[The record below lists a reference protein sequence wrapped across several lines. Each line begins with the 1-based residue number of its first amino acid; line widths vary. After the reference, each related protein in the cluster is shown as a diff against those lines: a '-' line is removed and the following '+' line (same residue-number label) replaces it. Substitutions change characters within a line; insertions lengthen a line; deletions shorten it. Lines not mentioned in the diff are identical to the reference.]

1 MLQATAI
8 TAYETQDAQNMADTL
23 TLNSKRDYET
33 LARTRLSQNFIL
45 RDFQFST
52 EAASLGHSNYP
63 SDNVDQ
69 VIASGR
75 KLCAQ
80 LLEPIL
86 EQFGRFAITFGYQS
100 RETIEH
106 GWAPEERSVKK
117 HSSSPH
123 QWDRGT
129 FGTDIY
135 CRVDI
140 LPFCVE
146 DGLVTKEDFA
156 RWCMMNLD
164 IDLLMQWRRSNVF
177 CITISPK
184 PRRVW
189 LEWMPSGQGENG
201 SNKIEHMGLDYWQN
215 RFPVLSDDEKPK
227 FSPSATNGQMYWE
240 KNSLP
245 DTETRIQE

>member
-1 MLQATAI
+1 MVGT
-8 TAYETQDAQNMADTL
+8 T
-23 TLNSKRDYET
+23 TLNLKCDYEL
-33 LARTRLSQNFIL
+33 LARTRLSPNFIL
-45 RDFQFST
+45 RDFLLST

-75 KLCAQ
+75 QLCVQ

-86 EQFGRFAITFGYQS
+86 ERFGRFAITFGYQS

-106 GWAPEERSVKK
+106 GWSPEERAAKK

-129 FGTDIY
+129 FGASVY

-140 LPFCVE
+140 LLFCVE
-146 DGLVTKEDFA
+146 DGRITKEDFA

-164 IDLLMQWRRSNVF
+164 IDLLMQWQRSNVF

-189 LEWMPSGQGENG
+189 LEWVPSGQGENG
-201 SNKIEHMGLDYWQN
+201 SNKIEHMGQDYWQN
-215 RFPVLSDDEKPK
+215 RFPVLPDDEKPK
-227 FSPSATNGQMYWE
+227 FRPSATNGRMYWAR
-240 KNSLP
+240 KCFTWS
-245 DTETRIQE
+245 